1 MAYLGE
7 TYPVDEEMMSE
18 KPFEEAGKR
27 RAMAAWGDELRSFL
41 AAAPRRLLSGSWE
54 DVYTTF
60 EQVDYRNCT
69 TYLGASDGPSLTPEG
84 VVYYYGPPGASD
96 DAALMKSAYFGYYY
110 YPPYFE

>member
-60 EQVDYRNCT
+60 EQVDYRAGT
-69 TYLGASDGPSLTPEG
+69 EASPTLQTD
-84 VVYYYGPPGASD
+84 VVQYSYGPTSGGDATALLAS
-96 DAALMKSAYFGYYY
+96 AESGYYY
-110 YPPYFE
+110 SDAVVEAGNT